1 MEGTKRNFG
10 KGQKL
15 GGDVLDGAES
25 IEDEVVFTTER
36 LKRVSQ
42 VINAANEEKGFP
54 RPLLMMKLAERELH
68 HSDEAHECYLY
79 IGGRTLKSSQSLIHF
94 SPLTVMELSFL
105 SLAYGKKGGSSWLT
119 VVKRAFRSPIKDNE
133 KKSSRRREEHELEEE
148 EEEKKR
154 EKRRWIFRKPTTTT
168 TTTNHVQVQEC
179 ETKMISSV
187 PTNPILVAEQRHA
200 IAVAAATAAA
210 AEAAVATAQAAVEI
224 VRLTRPSSFFRE
236 HYAAV
241 VIQTAFRGYLAR
253 TALRALKGLVK
264 LQALSR
270 VRDQRARLS
279 HEGSRRSMLL
289 KPTAYGSLDIF
300 RKLDTESPWD
310 RSSIADECCGRPM
323 RLRRLK
329 PCSEV
334 GRKVW
339 RSGRNPFAGDE
350 EDLEERTKWLQ
361 RWMATK
367 RWESSSRA
375 STDKRDAIKTVEIDT
390 SSLIL
395 TLLVMFEGP
404 QFIKINTSDH
414 PPHIP
419 LPLPSTKRTTTS
431 LSTSHLSLPLLPKQ
445 DPCNMCRQGASTN
458 GDVASAVLPNY
469 MAATESAKARVRSES
484 APRQKPST
492 PERERGGGSA
502 RKRLSYPVPE
512 APLSST
518 STTCSS
524 MLSKSLRSPSFKSVH
539 ANLSSCYTDSLGG
552 EISPTTTST
561 EQRGWLR

>member
-1 MEGTKRNFG
+1 M
-10 KGQKL
+10 
-15 GGDVLDGAES
+15 
-25 IEDEVVFTTER
+25 
-36 LKRVSQ
+36 
-42 VINAANEEKGFP
+42 
-54 RPLLMMKLAERELH
+54 
-68 HSDEAHECYLY
+68 
-79 IGGRTLKSSQSLIHF
+79 
-94 SPLTVMELSFL
+94 
-105 SLAYGKKGGSSWLT
+105 T

-264 LQALSR
+264 LQALVRGHNVRKQAKMTLKCMQALVRVQSR

-279 HEGSRRSMLL
+279 HEGSRRSMFAE
-289 KPTAYGSLDIF
+289 TNSLWESRYLQEIRH
-300 RKLDTESPWD
+300 RKSMSRD
-310 RSSIADECCGRPM
+310 RSSIADECCGRPHEIEEIEAM
-323 RLRRLK
+323 FRSRKEGALK
-329 PCSEV
+329 REKALAYAFSHQ
-334 GRKVW
+334 VW

-390 SSLIL
+390 SRPYSYSASNVRRSSVYQNQHLRPPTPHSTASPFHKAHHNLSL
-395 TLLVMFEGP
+395 
-404 QFIKINTSDH
+404 
-414 PPHIP
+414 
-419 LPLPSTKRTTTS
+419 
-431 LSTSHLSLPLLPKQ
+431 HLSPVTPSPSKTRPLQVRSASPRCLKEEESHSTAHTPNLASIH
-445 DPCNMCRQGASTN
+445 CFNGSMCRQGASTN